1 VRVQE
6 GEKTMNN
13 RCCSN
18 CLNAVRLAS
27 RWFRV
32 FLAHAPGLMAC
43 ISHPDSPG
51 QIIGVSCAGV
61 CSNFRPRHE
70 RPVRS
75 SPLDPPDAGV
85 RYIPLTQGKYAIVDA
100 EDYERV
106 SRYKW
111 CLSRSGN
118 QLYAQRR
125 SHGKTIRMHQ
135 FIMNPPKGMVV
146 DHIDGNGLNNR
157 RSNLRICTRR
167 QNGWNLRR
175 RKRPGAP
182 SQYVGVYPYKDR
194 PGKWYV
200 KVQCRGEVT
209 NLGPFD
215 SDIEAARARDR
226 KARELF
232 GEFARLN
239 FPEDRPPGAAVP

>member
-1 VRVQE
+1 
-6 GEKTMNN
+6 MNK
-13 RCCSN
+13 RCCGH
-18 CLNAVRLAS
+18 CAYAMRLVS

-32 FLAHAPGLMAC
+32 FLAHAPGLLAC
-43 ISHPDSPG
+43 INHPDSPG
-51 QIIGVSCAGV
+51 QITGVSCAGV
-61 CSNFRPRHE
+61 CPNFRPRHQ

-75 SPLDPPDAGV
+75 LPLEPPDDSV

-106 SRYKW
+106 SRHKW

-125 SHGKTIRMHQ
+125 SRGKTIRMHQ
-135 FIMNPPKGMVV
+135 FIMKPPKGKVV

-157 RSNLRICTRR
+157 RSNLRICTLAE
-167 QNGWNLRR
+167 NNLNRH
-175 RKRPGAP
+175 KRPGT
-182 SQYVGVYPYKDR
+182 SGQYIGVYPYKNR

-200 KVQCRGEVT
+200 MVQCRGEVT

-215 SDIEAARARDR
+215 SEIEAARARDR

-232 GEFARLN
+232 GPFAGLN
-239 FPEDRPPGAAVP
+239 IPEDYPPPGPPR